1 MYNNNLIRI
10 DDTKFKF
17 ITNFSGDPER
27 DRFGSDAR
35 QANIVIPSEEQ
46 ALELIRAGFN
56 VKQTKPRED
65 DGDDFVPEYFVV
77 VKVNYDTKWPPKV
90 WLVSGNSEP
99 VLLDENSVGTL
110 DDCSVANVNVILN
123 PYENQRTGRKSLY
136 VRTMY
141 VEQAV
146 DEDPYAHRYARKNR
160 VNDDGCP
167 F

>member
-1 MYNNNLIRI
+1 MGNNNLIRI

-17 ITNFSGDPER
+17 ITNFAGDPER

-35 QANIVIPSEEQ
+35 QANIIIPDAEQ
-46 ALELIRAGFN
+46 AMALMQAGFN
-56 VKQTKPRED
+56 VKSTKPRED
-65 DGDDFVPEYFVV
+65 DDENFEPEYFIAI
-77 VKVNYDTKWPPKV
+77 KVNYDTKWPPKIY
-90 WLVSGNSEP
+90 LVSGNSDP
-99 VLLDENSVGTL
+99 VLLNEDTIGSI

-141 VEQAV
+141 VEQNV
-146 DEDPYAHRYARKNR
+146 DEDPFAHRYSR
-160 VNDDGCP
+160 VRDDDAP